1 MARII
6 HTTGLEISGSQFTQI
21 SNDLTA
27 SFNITGSGDVIGGQF
42 IIDKGAATG
51 SSFQVISDGQLLI
64 ANKGGGQINKISLK
78 AMEIDD
84 SNSNSTS
91 FRLGGPIRVGQ
102 GTADSTNHQ
111 HEMSGS
117 VNITGSMNAIG
128 VNIMS
133 SSRIDPKITS
143 ILTEN
148 DSFPFIQNVTTT
160 GPNFR
165 MNLVDEGSGKAY
177 ISLGNQ
183 AGGFAG
189 TGFNAHYATGSNASE
204 GEIIMSL
211 GKNGSAGALQDR
223 FIVQSEPGP
232 IATNGESELTLSVG
246 GPKTGRRQ
254 VLGNVQEG
262 TGEFAAFA
270 AGIDNEFGRKRFV
283 SLEYSSNSTSS
294 QAGFFSSSLAGTGVP
309 NFNTNAIPFG
319 IVAGGSQ
326 TTDLTNTVF
335 FIDRGGS
342 VGATVP
348 VTASFQISRGGS
360 IDMEGHITAS
370 GNISGSSTTTLSVG
384 GDITGGGRGTFTNRV
399 SALTDLVTPKIL
411 NNTSANNG
419 TVLIDDG
426 LTISG
431 NVTASS
437 NISASGDV
445 IGLSGSFSDL
455 SVSNLAAI
463 GDSQTDTINITGNS
477 LFMLEENNNGTFKIR
492 ENATQVDILA
502 IQADDA
508 PRAIFAFDPTHYD
521 NDVDGQ
527 GRIGLGV
534 ATASIASKLHIN
546 LLTGSNAPT
555 SIVRLDATGND
566 NIMFVSSSGNV
577 GIGTGTPDELLTVAG
592 NISASGDI
600 IGNNGSFTTSIT
612 TPEISGNTE
621 ITGDLQVVKI
631 TADGRISTTSHI
643 TASGTGLFGSISTTS
658 HITASGTGLF
668 QAGKPIKTHTT
679 SPISASLANA
689 GRYHIVGG
697 TLTASIVLDST
708 APIGAEY
715 EFFQTSSVGQFLFE
729 SASGTTVISK
739 NGSLRL
745 AQQGSSAVLK
755 KVSTTTFH
763 LMGDLT

>member
-1 MARII
+1 MAKKLISASI
-6 HTTGLEISGSQFTQI
+6 ATAQTIEAGHVSQSVKAFTGTEAYDITISGS
-21 SNDLTA
+21 LTT
-27 SFNITGSGDVIGGQF
+27 TG
-42 IIDKGAATG
+42 T
-51 SSFQVISDGQLLI
+51 
-64 ANKGGGQINKISLK
+64 
-78 AMEIDD
+78 
-84 SNSNSTS
+84 
-91 FRLGGPIRVGQ
+91 
-102 GTADSTNHQ
+102 
-111 HEMSGS
+111 
-117 VNITGSMNAIG
+117 
-128 VNIMS
+128 NIMS
-133 SSRIDPKITS
+133 SSASPSITS

-148 DSFPFIQNVTTT
+148 DSFPFIQSSPTT

-165 MNLVDEGSGKAY
+165 MDLADANSSGSAH
-177 ISLGNQ
+177 ISLGRQ
-183 AGGFAG
+183 DGLFGG
-189 TGFNAHYATGSNASE
+189 TGFLARYATGSSASQ
-204 GEIIMSL
+204 GEIIMAL
-211 GKNGSAGALQDR
+211 GKNGLLGAQEDR
-223 FIVQSEPGP
+223 FIVQSEPGR
-232 IATNGESELTLSVG
+232 IVTNGNSELTLSVG
-246 GPKTGRRQ
+246 GPTTGRRQ
-254 VLGNVQEG
+254 VLGNVQDG
-262 TGEFAAFA
+262 TGEFANFA
-270 AGIDNEFGRKRFV
+270 AGIDNQFGRKRFV
-283 SLEYSSNSTSS
+283 SFEYSSNSTSS

-326 TTDLTNTVF
+326 TTDLTNTAF

-342 VGATVP
+342 VGAIVP

-370 GNISGSSTTTLSVG
+370 GNIS
-384 GDITGGGRGTFTNRV
+384 
-399 SALTDLVTPKIL
+399 A
-411 NNTSANNG
+411 
-419 TVLIDDG
+419 
-426 LTISG
+426 SG
-431 NVTASS
+431 N
-437 NISASGDV
+437 
-445 IGLSGSFSDL
+445 
-455 SVSNLAAI
+455 
-463 GDSQTDTINITGNS
+463 
-477 LFMLEENNNGTFKIR
+477 
-492 ENATQVDILA
+492 
-502 IQADDA
+502 
-508 PRAIFAFDPTHYD
+508 
-521 NDVDGQ
+521 
-527 GRIGLGV
+527 
-534 ATASIASKLHIN
+534 
-546 LLTGSNAPT
+546 
-555 SIVRLDATGND
+555 
-566 NIMFVSSSGNV
+566 
-577 GIGTGTPDELLTVAG
+577 
-592 NISASGDI
+592 I

-643 TASGTGLFGSISTTS
+643 TASGNISSSGDLFARDITANDITLDALGISDKPNVILKRGSTTGISLEMGSGGNDNGILEVKNANGLQSIRLEGGGNSFFSQSLNVGVPYSYPEPVGGTFTVRGTISSSGAINTLS